1 MFFAPNVAAIMN
13 AVPPA
18 RRGVASGVSSTL
30 FSVGSL
36 VSLGL
41 VFAIF
46 GASVPLSALQAI
58 FAGLTP
64 PAGTLSISLFIGAM
78 HQAFL
83 IFGII
88 SLIAA
93 VPASQT
99 GSRPKETII
108 YVATDSE

>member
-1 MFFAPNVAAIMN
+1 
-13 AVPPA
+13 
-18 RRGVASGVSSTL
+18 
-30 FSVGSL
+30 
-36 VSLGL
+36 
-41 VFAIF
+41 
-46 GASVPLSALQAI
+46 
-58 FAGLTP
+58 
-64 PAGTLSISLFIGAM
+64 M

-93 VPASQT
+93 IPASQT